1 MTNAERTLIINL
13 WESGHSI
20 EYIAQMLS
28 YPTYKAKQMVRDMRK
43 DGTLKERNVTE
54 IALARLTAAYNN
66 GITDPRE
73 LARLF
78 GYSLNT
84 TTHYLRLAGI
94 KRGHPPKQ
102 YFPKPLGE
110 KTLAIIRDLESS
122 KMTLSE
128 IAKKHGVSRQYVY
141 QLKER
146 IEE

>member
-1 MTNAERTLIINL
+1 MTKAEKTLIINL
-13 WESGHSI
+13 WDSGYSI
-20 EYIAQMLS
+20 DFIARNLP
-28 YPTYKAKQMVRDMRK
+28 YPTYKAKAMIRTLK
-43 DGTLKERNVTE
+43 NDGTLKKRNMTE

-73 LARLF
+73 LSRLF

-84 TTHYLRLAGI
+84 TTYYLRLAGI

-110 KTLAIIRDLESS
+110 KALAIIRDLESS